1 MKYAAKSDADVN
13 SDHQESK
20 KINWE
25 DYNYP
30 ICLKIFHYD
39 PTETPEHLRRKVAML
54 RINHMLI
61 IIALLWNFISNIVG
75 AAQG

>member
-13 SDHQESK
+13 SDNQETH
-20 KINWE
+20 KINWN

-39 PTETPEHLRRKVAML
+39 PNETP
-54 RINHMLI
+54 
-61 IIALLWNFISNIVG
+61 
-75 AAQG
+75 